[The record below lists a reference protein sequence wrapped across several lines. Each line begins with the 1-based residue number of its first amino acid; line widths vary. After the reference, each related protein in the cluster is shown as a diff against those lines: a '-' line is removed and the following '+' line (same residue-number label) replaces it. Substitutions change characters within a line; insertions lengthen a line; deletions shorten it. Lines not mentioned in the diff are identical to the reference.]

1 MKSAPKSVRFF
12 PFEGWGISMW
22 RHFFLSAW
30 RAGLRS
36 RSVQGVLVL
45 GIVLMGVAYLS
56 ASFSPRQPRTV
67 ALDVGLSGLRVSLI
81 LFSLFWVQELV
92 GREIERRSVLFALT
106 YPIPRSNFLLGR
118 YFGVLGLVALA
129 ALLLG
134 MLLWIV
140 VLVTSP
146 NYEQVFSVAL
156 GLPYWSTVFGL
167 WVDAAVVA
175 AFALWV
181 STFSTVPMLP
191 LTLGLAFSVG
201 GKSLG
206 AVAEYLARGAEGD
219 LELMRFAPTIEVIQR
234 LLPDLSR
241 LDWRAWPMYGL
252 VPDTQS
258 MWLGLA
264 MAVSYAG
271 LLLTLAIISFSR
283 REFQ

>member
-1 MKSAPKSVRFF
+1 
-12 PFEGWGISMW
+12 MW
-22 RHFFLSAW
+22 RYFFLSAW

-36 RSVQGVLVL
+36 RGVQGVLVL

-106 YPIPRSNFLLGR
+106 YPVSRSSYLLGR

-146 NYEQVFSVAL
+146 NYEQAFSVAL
-156 GLPYWSTVFGL
+156 GPPFWSTVFGL

-181 STFSTVPMLP
+181 ATFSTVPMLP
-191 LTLGLAFSVG
+191 LALGLAFAVG

-206 AVAEYLARGAEGD
+206 AVVEYLVRGADGD
-219 LELMRFAPTIEVIQR
+219 LELMRFAPTIEIVQR

-258 MWLGLA
+258 MALGLV
-264 MAVSYAG
+264 MAASYAG
-271 LLLTLAIISFSR
+271 LLLTLAVICFAR